1 MVQQL
6 STNTFGTA
14 KWIVSP
20 TASDGTHTTI
30 ASALTSASS
39 GDTIFIRPGT
49 FTENISLKA
58 GVNLCAYTCDA
69 QTPNVTILGKCSASF
84 NGTASLSGI
93 QLKTNSDN
101 CLAVTGSSDTVIY
114 LVNCYINANN
124 NTAVSYSSSGANSRV
139 WFYSCNG
146 NLATTGIAYFASSG
160 AGTVKIFG
168 GSWENL
174 GGSTT
179 ASTVSGGGFELF
191 NCYFSN
197 AVTTSGTT
205 ASINFNNSFVPAPI
219 IHNST
224 SASNTFRECS
234 IDGGTIS
241 AISIGAGAA
250 LNAYTSTINSSN
262 TNAIT
267 GAGTLN
273 YSGLVCSNSSEI
285 NTTTTT
291 STYAQLGSYR
301 AQKQPAFLGYLNAT
315 QSNVTGDGTTY
326 TVPFNAELY
335 DQASNFNTGTGTFT
349 APITGKY
356 QLSTSVL
363 ITGGT
368 AMTAIDLYITTTSK
382 NYRTRFNLA
391 AGAAVTNY
399 SPTLSVVASMSAG
412 DTAIV
417 RIATNDSGGKIDDVY
432 GEATDMWTFF
442 SGALIC

>member
-179 ASTVSGGGFELF
+179 A
-191 NCYFSN
+191 
-197 AVTTSGTT
+197 
-205 ASINFNNSFVPAPI
+205 
-219 IHNST
+219 
-224 SASNTFRECS
+224 
-234 IDGGTIS
+234 
-241 AISIGAGAA
+241 
-250 LNAYTSTINSSN
+250 
-262 TNAIT
+262 
-267 GAGTLN
+267 
-273 YSGLVCSNSSEI
+273 
-285 NTTTTT
+285 
-291 STYAQLGSYR
+291 
-301 AQKQPAFLGYLNAT
+301 
-315 QSNVTGDGTTY
+315 
-326 TVPFNAELY
+326 
-335 DQASNFNTGTGTFT
+335 
-349 APITGKY
+349 
-356 QLSTSVL
+356 
-363 ITGGT
+363 
-368 AMTAIDLYITTTSK
+368 
-382 NYRTRFNLA
+382 
-391 AGAAVTNY
+391 
-399 SPTLSVVASMSAG
+399 
-412 DTAIV
+412 
-417 RIATNDSGGKIDDVY
+417 
-432 GEATDMWTFF
+432 
-442 SGALIC
+442 